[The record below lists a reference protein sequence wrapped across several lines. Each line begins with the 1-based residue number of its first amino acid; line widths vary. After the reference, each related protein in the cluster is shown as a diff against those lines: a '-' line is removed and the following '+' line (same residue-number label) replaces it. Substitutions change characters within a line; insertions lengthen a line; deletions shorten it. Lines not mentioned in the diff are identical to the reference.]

1 MDKILSARID
11 ESVINQIG
19 LLARELNTT
28 KKTVI
33 ETAIKLYS
41 EQSDLG
47 KKIDVFENTFGAW
60 HRSETPEETVNNASS
75 TFRKS
80 MERHHQ

>member
-28 KKTVI
+28 KKAVI
-33 ETAIKLYS
+33 ETAVKLYS
-41 EQSDLG
+41 EQSDMG
-47 KKIDVFENTFGAW
+47 RKIDVFENTFGTW
-60 HRSETPEETVNNASS
+60 HRSETPGETVNNARS

-80 MERHHQ
+80 MERHHR

>member
-47 KKIDVFENTFGAW
+47 KKLTYLKILLELGIVQKL
-60 HRSETPEETVNNASS
+60 
-75 TFRKS
+75 RK
-80 MERHHQ
+80 RR